1 MLLHLRPL
9 LRQDVGVEGQLGR
22 VVVDV
27 PVLPVH
33 GAEKGGPE
41 AEARDDESRAAC
53 DARHRHPEALLVAEE
68 VPGRDLVVKVQPP
81 PEGADILEKD
91 PLTRCRGPGPH
102 QAGRDLPQGLPAGG
116 RGAGACAEHRR
127 QDAEEGDLRVRME
140 LNVRHGVH
148 DLVGREDHLG
158 EKGVANGKA
167 QEGSE
172 EGRQHTVA

>member
-22 VVVDV
+22 VVIDV
-27 PVLPVH
+27 PILPVH
-33 GAEKGGPE
+33 GAEKGGPQ
-41 AEARDDESRAAC
+41 AKARDDQSRAAR

-68 VPGRDLVVKVQPP
+68 VPGRDLVVEVQPP
-81 PEGADILEKD
+81 PEGADVLEKH
-91 PLTRCRGPGPH
+91 PLAGGRGPGPH
-102 QAGRDLPQGLPAGG
+102 ETGRDLPQGLPAG
-116 RGAGACAEHRR
+116 RRSAGARAEHRR

-158 EKGVANGKA
+158 EEGIADPQA
-167 QEGSE
+167 QDGPE
-172 EGRQHTVA
+172 EGRQHAVA